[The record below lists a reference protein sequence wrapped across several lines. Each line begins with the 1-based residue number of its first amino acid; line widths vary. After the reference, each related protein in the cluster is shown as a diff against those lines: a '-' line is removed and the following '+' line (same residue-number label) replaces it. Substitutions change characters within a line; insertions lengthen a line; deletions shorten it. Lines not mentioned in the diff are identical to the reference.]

1 MPDPEPEGFLIQDH
15 QTIVFI
21 GDSITDTG
29 RRKEHPPYGW
39 GYMHMAMDLV
49 TARYPDRRIAWHNRG
64 ISGDVAPG
72 LRARWPGD
80 VLALGPNWVSVLVG
94 INDLHRRFWPNASE
108 HVPPALYREAYLD
121 CLTRT
126 KKETGARLVLMDPFY
141 ICPAPGAT
149 EHQAQVLGTIGDYT
163 AVVRE
168 LAERFGA
175 VHVPL
180 HAIFQRQLAHR
191 PADHFCPEPVHPNL
205 AGHRVIAEAWL
216 SAVGW

>member
-1 MPDPEPEGFLIQDH
+1 MPDPEPDGFLIQDH

-39 GYMHMAMDLV
+39 GYMHMAMDLAG
-49 TARYPDRRIAWHNRG
+49 ARYPERRIAWHNRG

-72 LRARWPGD
+72 LRARWQSD
-80 VLALGPNWVSVLVG
+80 VLALGPDWVSVLVG
-94 INDLHRRFWPNASE
+94 INDLHRRFRPSAAE
-108 HVPPALYREAYLD
+108 HVPPDLYREAYLD

-126 KKETGARLVLMDPFY
+126 KKETRARLILMDPFY
-141 ICPAPGAT
+141 ICLPDAAG
-149 EHQAQVLGTIGDYT
+149 EQQRQVLAAIGDYT

-168 LAERFGA
+168 LAERFDA

-180 HAIFQRQLAHR
+180 HDVFQRQLAHR
-191 PADHFCPEPVHPNL
+191 PADHFCPEPVHPNP